1 MRRFLGYAIGAVV
14 MAGGMV
20 PATVHAQVI
29 SKGTLSGTLF
39 TAGATANAST
49 VPLYSAPAAGRGVAI
64 VTTVCG
70 NVGVLNQFITGS
82 TLGNLALD
90 AQNGDERCVE
100 LGSFGI
106 PLPPGEILT
115 YTNQGAFNTSVRIGG
130 VISKK

>member
-1 MRRFLGYAIGAVV
+1 MGRILGYAIGAVV
-14 MAGGMV
+14 LASGMAS
-20 PATVHAQVI
+20 ATAQAQAI

-39 TAGATANAST
+39 TAGATANATT
-49 VPLYSAPAAGRGVAI
+49 VPLYMAPAAGKGVAI

-70 NVGVLNQFITGS
+70 SVGILNQFITGS

-90 AQNGDERCVE
+90 AQNGDNRCVE

-106 PLPPGEILT
+106 PLPPGEVLT
-115 YTNQGAFNTSVRIGG
+115 YTNEGAFNTSVRIGG